1 MLPENFLKTRGKF
14 RDKIIQT
21 IAEVKIFLENKTK
34 ATATLAASALCA
46 VSTLPEI
53 SPLKFI
59 LTGATGG
66 FVLGLLNHGFL
77 AATIGGMAD
86 WFGVTALFRKPL
98 GIGFHTEILRRNRG
112 RIMDAIV
119 EFVGSDLLNTKN
131 IMETVHDE
139 NTAQLLI
146 DYFEQNKGREKTK
159 MLVREVLGELFNGLD
174 TKKISQSVA
183 PILENEIK
191 NLDAEKLFNAVL
203 KVVKSDK
210 HSRKILITLF
220 DTGHKILR
228 SPHMQEEILK
238 KITELRTAYEG
249 DSAGRALVLSS
260 MDLTDEKILNILN
273 ETVEKKISDAEKV
286 LNTTGA
292 LVDSETATAADEM
305 IKMFGG
311 FVDSAA
317 GNLNTKKFLN
327 DLLKLFLQ
335 KFDTE
340 NFVKTWLDVNVK
352 GETDPKVLEKLRRQ
366 QAANPKST
374 RIVEVERKPVI
385 WKDSVDYL
393 VDAKID
399 EFIKDEKLQKKFD
412 KLIKNFIENL
422 LEEYRGQIPQMIR
435 ERLDKF
441 SDDEL
446 TEFVESHVANDLQ
459 MIRINGS
466 ICGGLVGMFL
476 FIVSQIIERMAGG

>member
-1 MLPENFLKTRGKF
+1 MA
-14 RDKIIQT
+14 D
-21 IAEVKIFLENKTK
+21 NKTK
-34 ATATLAASALCA
+34 ATATLAASAVLA

-59 LTGATGG
+59 LTGSVGG
-66 FVLGLLNHGFL
+66 FTLGLLNHGFL

-98 GIGFHTEILRRNRG
+98 GIGFHTEILRRNRA

-131 IMETVHDE
+131 IMETVRDE

-159 MLVREVLGELFNGLD
+159 ILVREILSELFGGLD
-174 TKKISQSVA
+174 TKKISQGVA

-191 NLDAEKLFNAVL
+191 NLDAQKLFDAVI
-203 KVVKSDK
+203 KVVTSDK
-210 HSRKILITLF
+210 HSRKILITLL
-220 DTGHKILR
+220 DTGHKILQ
-228 SPHMQEEILK
+228 SKHMQEEILK
-238 KITELRTAYEG
+238 KITELREAYEG

-260 MDLTDEKILNILN
+260 MDLTDEKILSILN
-273 ETVEKKISDAEKV
+273 ETVDKKINEAEKILKAEGMLDAE
-286 LNTTGA
+286 
-292 LVDSETATAADEM
+292 TARAAGEM
-305 IKMFGG
+305 IKTFGG
-311 FVDSAA
+311 FVTNAA
-317 GNLNTKKFLN
+317 GGLGTKKFL
-327 DLLKLFLQ
+327 DELKILFIE
-335 KFDTE
+335 KFDSA
-340 NFVKTWLDVNVK
+340 NYIKTWLDVNVK
-352 GETDPKVLEKLRRQ
+352 GEIDPKVLESLQRK
-366 QAANPKST
+366 QAANPKDAKK
-374 RIVEVERKPVI
+374 IVEVERKPVI
-385 WKDSVDYL
+385 WKDAADFL

-399 EFIKDEKLQKKFD
+399 EFKNDVEFQKKFD
-412 KLIKNFIENL
+412 ALIKDFVENL

-446 TEFVESHVANDLQ
+446 TEFVESHVADDLQ

-466 ICGGLVGMFL
+466 VCGALVGMFL
-476 FIVSQIIERMAGG
+476 YVISQIIEHLVR

>member
-1 MLPENFLKTRGKF
+1 M
-14 RDKIIQT
+14 
-21 IAEVKIFLENKTK
+21 ENKTK
-34 ATATLAASALCA
+34 ATATLATSALLA

-59 LTGATGG
+59 LTGGAGG

-119 EFVGSDLLNTKN
+119 EFVGTDLLNTKN
-131 IMETVHDE
+131 IMETVQDE

-146 DYFEQNKGREKTK
+146 DYFEQNKGRAKTK
-159 MLVREVLGELFNGLD
+159 ALVREILTELFGGLD
-174 TKKISQSVA
+174 TQKISKDVA
-183 PILENEIK
+183 PIIEREIK
-191 NLDAEKLFNAVL
+191 NLDAQKLFDAVV
-203 KVVKSDK
+203 KVVTNDK

-228 SPHMQEEILK
+228 SPHMQEEIFK

-292 LVDSETATAADEM
+292 LVDSETAATADEM
-305 IKMFGG
+305 IKMFGD
-311 FVDSAA
+311 FVTNAA
-317 GNLNTKKFLN
+317 GNLNTKKFFD

-335 KFDTE
+335 KFDTA
-340 NFVKTWLDVNVK
+340 NFIKTWLDVNVK
-352 GETDPKVLEKLRRQ
+352 GETDPKILEKLRRQ
-366 QAANPKST
+366 QAANPKTT

-385 WKDSVDYL
+385 WKEAADYI

-399 EFIKDEKLQKKFD
+399 EFIKDDALQKSFD
-412 KLIKNFIENL
+412 KLIKDFIENL
-422 LEEYRGQIPQMIR
+422 LDEYRGQIPTMIR

-446 TEFVESHVANDLQ
+446 TEFVEGHVADDLQ

-476 FIVSQIIERMAGG
+476 FVVSKIIERIAYG

>member
-1 MLPENFLKTRGKF
+1 MLKCAT
-14 RDKIIQT
+14 
-21 IAEVKIFLENKTK
+21 EVTAFLENKTK
-34 ATATLAASALCA
+34 ATATLATSAVLA
-46 VSTLPEI
+46 VTTLPEI

-66 FVLGLLNHGFL
+66 FILGLINHGFL

-119 EFVGSDLLNTKN
+119 EFVGTDLLNTKN
-131 IMETVHDE
+131 IMETVRDE
-139 NTAQLLI
+139 DTAQLLV
-146 DYFEQNKGREKTK
+146 DFFEQNKGRTKTK
-159 MLVREVLGELFNGLD
+159 LLVREIMGELVGRLD
-174 TKKISQSVA
+174 TKNIAHGVA
-183 PILENEIK
+183 PILETEIK
-191 NLDAEKLFNAVL
+191 NLDAQKFFNAML
-203 KVVKSDK
+203 KVVTSDK
-210 HSRKILITLF
+210 HSRKILIALL

-228 SPHMQEEILK
+228 SQHMQIEILK

-260 MDLTDEKILNILN
+260 MDLTDEKILQILN

-286 LNTTGA
+286 LNTTGV
-292 LVDSETATAADEM
+292 LVDSDTANAADEM
-305 IKMFGG
+305 IKTFGG
-311 FVDSAA
+311 FVKSAA
-317 GNLNTKKFLN
+317 GSLNTAKFLDGVKN
-327 DLLKLFLQ
+327 LFLQ

-340 NFVKTWLDVNVK
+340 GYIKTWLDVNIK
-352 GETDPKVLEKLRRQ
+352 GETDPRILEKLRRQ

-374 RIVEVERKPVI
+374 LIVEVERKPVI
-385 WKDSVDYL
+385 WKDAVDYL
-393 VDAKID
+393 VDMKID
-399 EFIKDEKLQKKFD
+399 EFIKDEELRRKFD
-412 KLIKNFIENL
+412 KLMKDFVENL

-446 TEFVESHVANDLQ
+446 TEFVEGHVADDLQ

-466 ICGGLVGMFL
+466 VCGAIVGMFL
-476 FIVSQIIERMAGG
+476 FIVAQAVEHLMR

>member
-1 MLPENFLKTRGKF
+1 M
-14 RDKIIQT
+14 
-21 IAEVKIFLENKTK
+21 ENKTK
-34 ATATLAASALCA
+34 ATATLATSALLA

-59 LTGATGG
+59 LTGASGG
-66 FVLGLLNHGFL
+66 FILGLLNHGFL

-98 GIGFHTEILRRNRG
+98 GIGFHTEILRRNRA

-119 EFVGSDLLNTKN
+119 EFVGTDLLNTKN
-131 IMETVHDE
+131 IMETVRDE

-146 DYFEQNKGREKTK
+146 DYFEQNKGRLKTK
-159 MLVREVLGELFNGLD
+159 LLVREVMGELFGGLD
-174 TKKISQSVA
+174 TKKISQGIA
-183 PILENEIK
+183 PILETEIK
-191 NLDAEKLFNAVL
+191 NLDAQKLFDAVI
-203 KVVKSDK
+203 KVVTSDK
-210 HSRKILITLF
+210 HSRKILIALF

-228 SPHMQEEILK
+228 SPHMQAEILK
-238 KITELRTAYEG
+238 KITELREAYEG

-292 LVDSETATAADEM
+292 LVDSETANAADEM
-305 IKMFGG
+305 IKTFGG
-311 FVDSAA
+311 FVKGAA
-317 GNLNTKKFLN
+317 GSFNTKKFF
-327 DLLKLFLQ
+327 DDITGLFMQ
-335 KFDTE
+335 KFDATG
-340 NFVKTWLDVNVK
+340 FIKTWLDINVK
-352 GETDPKVLEKLRRQ
+352 GETDPKILEKLRRQ
-366 QAANPKST
+366 QAANPKT
-374 RIVEVERKPVI
+374 TLIVEVERKPVI
-385 WKDSVDYL
+385 WKDAVDYL

-399 EFIKDEKLQKKFD
+399 EFINSESLQKKFD
-412 KLIKNFIENL
+412 NLIKDFIEGL
-422 LEEYRGQIPQMIR
+422 LEEYRGQIPTMIR

-446 TEFVESHVANDLQ
+446 TEFVEGHVADDLQ

-466 ICGGLVGMFL
+466 VCGAAVGMVL
-476 FIVSQIIERMAGG
+476 FVVAQIIERLVQGG

>member
-1 MLPENFLKTRGKF
+1 MENR
-14 RDKIIQT
+14 
-21 IAEVKIFLENKTK
+21 TK
-34 ATATLAASALCA
+34 ATATLAASALFA
-46 VSTLPEI
+46 VSTLPDI

-59 LTGATGG
+59 MTGATGS
-66 FVLGLLNHGFL
+66 FILGLMNHGFL

-86 WFGVTALFRKPL
+86 WFGVTALFRKPF

-119 EFVGSDLLNTKN
+119 EFVGTDLLNTKN
-131 IMETVHDE
+131 IMETVRDE

-159 MLVREVLGELFNGLD
+159 ILVREILAELFNELD
-174 TKKISQSVA
+174 TQKISRSVT

-191 NLDAEKLFNAVL
+191 NLDAQKLFDAVI
-203 KVVKSDK
+203 KVVTNDR

-228 SPHMQEEILK
+228 SPHMQDEILK
-238 KITELRTAYEG
+238 KITELREAYEG

-273 ETVEKKISDAEKV
+273 ETVEQKISDAEKI

-292 LVDSETATAADEM
+292 LVDSDTANAADEM

-311 FVDSAA
+311 FVQSAA
-317 GNLNTKKFLN
+317 GSLNTKKFLD
-327 DLLKLFLQ
+327 DLMKLFLQ

-340 NFVKTWLDVNVK
+340 KFIKTWLDVNVK
-352 GETDPKVLEKLRRQ
+352 GETDPKILEKLRRQ
-366 QAANPKST
+366 QAANPKT
-374 RIVEVERKPVI
+374 ARIVEVERKPVI
-385 WKDSVDYL
+385 WKDAVSYI

-399 EFIKDEKLQKKFD
+399 EFIKDETLQKKFD
-412 KLIKNFIENL
+412 KLIKDFIEHL
-422 LEEYRGQIPQMIR
+422 LEEYRGQIPTMIR

-446 TEFVESHVANDLQ
+446 TEFVEGHVADDLQ

-476 FIVSQIIERMAGG
+476 FIVSQIIEHIAQGG